1 MLTSN
6 LKIVFWNC
14 RSIRNKIIEF
24 NDFLSVYNVDICCLT
39 ETWLNESQTFYHP
52 NYECIRKD
60 RIGQNGGGVAIL
72 VKKTIKFSSIPC
84 ISTQVMEN
92 VGIAIELADNV
103 NLNIYSVYFP
113 GGQNNSNSRSSFKSD
128 LRKMLNTGQNYLFCG
143 DFNSRHR
150 SWNCLRANSWG
161 NILHEFT
168 TYFPMT
174 ICFPDTPT
182 YIPAAS
188 RVYPSTLDLA
198 LTNIPQLISNPC
210 TLNELSSDHLP
221 VVFNISSSAQLI
233 SDLGYNFSRA
243 NWKLYKRF
251 VRAYYQNINFYSMNT
266 SAEIDECIE
275 NFTFCLLEG
284 VRQFVPMQT
293 PHKNFVKLP
302 SFIRELMRIRNYHR
316 REWTRYRQISDYT
329 IMNRYNVL
337 IRSGISMFR
346 NKRWNERLKTLHKAS
361 KPFWNVSKIL
371 RKKSSPCH
379 GLLSSSGVLIS
390 DYDKANGFAES
401 FCLNH
406 QISDNLGIESHNI
419 IVEEAVNQFDLMVIT
434 TPAAG
439 LVSSSEVEGMI
450 KTLKRRKAC
459 GLDKIN
465 NEMLKNLPENAIDY
479 LTSIYNACLKT
490 QYFPNVWKTAKVIPI
505 PKPGKPLN
513 RPASYR
519 PISLLSSLGK
529 VLEKLVKEK
538 LLDFITHNNILPQ
551 EQFGFRQGHSTVHQ
565 IKRICNDIKL
575 GFQSGQSTALVLL
588 DIEKAFDSVWHSGLV
603 FKLLSLQFPLH
614 LVRMIKMF
622 LSDRFFC
629 VNVGNSVSDLKLIP
643 AGVPQGSV
651 LGPILYNI
659 FCADIPILNPCRF
672 AAYADDLAIYY
683 SHELGQVLV
692 TELQC
697 ALYNLEEY
705 YFKWKIKLNSDKTQS
720 IFFTRK
726 RKICF
731 LPDRNLR
738 ICEKDIQWLES
749 VKYLGIFLDKK
760 ITFNRHVTYII
771 EKVNLYKKILYP
783 LINRNSNLNI
793 DNKMLIVKVIFQAI
807 ILYGCPVWGNCAKT
821 HIKRLQIAQNKLLKM
836 VLRLPWH
843 FSTTR
848 LHLISDTN
856 PVSDC
861 INNAIEN
868 FITKCSLSE
877 NRLISNLYS

>member
-24 NDFLSVYNVDICCLT
+24 NDFLSVNNVDICCLS

-60 RIGQNGGGVAIL
+60 RIGQSGGGVAIL
-72 VKKTIKFSSIPC
+72 VKKSIKFSNIPC
-84 ISTQVMEN
+84 ISTQVIEN
-92 VGIAIELADNV
+92 VGIAIDIAENIELK
-103 NLNIYSVYFP
+103 IYSVYFP
-113 GGQNNSNSRSSFKSD
+113 GGQNNSNYRNSFKSD

-150 SWNCLRANSWG
+150 TWNCLRANSWG

-188 RVYPSTLDLA
+188 RVNPSTLDLA

-210 TLNELSSDHLP
+210 TVNELSSDHLP
-221 VVFNISSSAQLI
+221 VALNISSSTQLI
-233 SDLGYNFSRA
+233 NDLGYNFSRA

-251 VRAYYQNINFYSMNT
+251 VRAYFQNINSYSMNT
-266 SAEIDECIE
+266 SADIDECIN
-275 NFTFCLLEG
+275 NFTSCLLEG
-284 VRQFVPMQT
+284 VRQFVPLRT

-302 SFIRELMRIRNYHR
+302 SFVRELMRNRNYYR
-316 REWTRYRQISDYT
+316 REWTRYRQISDFT

-346 NKRWNERLKTLHKAS
+346 NKRWNEKLKTLHKAS

-371 RKKSSPCH
+371 KKKSVPCH
-379 GLLSSSGVLIS
+379 SLLSDSGVLIS
-390 DYDKANGFAES
+390 DSDKANAFVDS

-406 QISDNLGIESHNI
+406 QISNNLGIESHNI
-419 IVEEAVNQFDLMVIT
+419 IVEDTVSQFDSMVIT
-434 TPAAG
+434 TPDAE
-439 LVSSSEVEGMI
+439 LVSSSDVEGVI

-465 NEMLKNLPENAIDY
+465 NEMLKNLPQNAITY
-479 LTSIYNACLKT
+479 LTSIYNACLKL
-490 QYFPNVWKTAKVIPI
+490 QYFPNAWKTAKVIPI

-513 RPASYR
+513 RPENYR

-529 VLEKLVKEK
+529 VLEKILKDK
-538 LLDFITHNNILPQ
+538 LLDFISDSNILPQ

-565 IKRICNDIKL
+565 VKRICNDIKQ
-575 GFQSGQSTALVLL
+575 GFHLGQSTAVVLL

-603 FKLLSLQFPLH
+603 FKLISLQFPLY
-614 LVRMIKMF
+614 LVRLIKMF

-629 VNVGNSVSDLKLIP
+629 VYVGSSASQLKLIP

-651 LGPILYNI
+651 LGPILYNV
-659 FCADIPILNPCRF
+659 FCADVPSLNPCHF

-683 SHELGQVLV
+683 SHELGHVIV
-692 TELQC
+692 TELQS
-697 ALYNLEEY
+697 ALNKLEKY
-705 YFKWKIKLNSDKTQS
+705 YFKWKLKLNSDKTQS

-726 RKICF
+726 RKLCF
-731 LPDRNLR
+731 LPDRNLNLSER
-738 ICEKDIQWLES
+738 EIPWLEN

-760 ITFNRHVTYII
+760 ITFNKHVTYIV

-843 FSTTR
+843 FSTIR
-848 LHLISDTN
+848 LHSISNTKT
-856 PVSDC
+856 VSDC

-868 FITKCSLSE
+868 FMTNCSLAE
-877 NRLISNLYS
+877 NSLISNLYV